1 MTLESDA
8 KFEEKLSLGFKND
21 MINLVDF
28 NVSTGRFENSHFN
41 ELRLSIAYS
50 FSLKSAEELSLMT
63 LKSD

>member
-1 MTLESDA
+1 MTLESDT

-41 ELRLSIAYS
+41 ELRLSIAY
-50 FSLKSAEELSLMT
+50 KVSA
-63 LKSD
+63 